1 MPRRGSK
8 PIGSNVFIWQGGDK
22 NGSSWDGMGF
32 HPDGEG
38 AVAPNSAVL
47 ERIEGSEQVMDAV
60 KQRLKPGTVL
70 VTTDLPATPDTRT
83 DKSMVVMDGPGK

>member
-1 MPRRGSK
+1 
-8 PIGSNVFIWQGGDK
+8 
-22 NGSSWDGMGF
+22 MGF

-47 ERIEGSEQVMDAV
+47 ERIEGSEQVMDAI

-83 DKSMVVMDGPGK
+83 DKSMVVMDGPAK